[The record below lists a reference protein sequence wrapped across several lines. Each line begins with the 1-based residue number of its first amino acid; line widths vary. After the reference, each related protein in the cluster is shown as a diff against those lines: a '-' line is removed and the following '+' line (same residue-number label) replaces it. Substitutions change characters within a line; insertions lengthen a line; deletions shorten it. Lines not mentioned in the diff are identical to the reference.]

1 MGKWFTNKED
11 AIKLMPITLLRK
23 RRYAFLLAAAMLSFN
38 FNVFADEKS
47 CSDVQVL
54 GAKNYKLN
62 LLPDIGKTVSYNF
75 MMGKRQHK
83 LSVFLEQMAW
93 VFVMTDD
100 LGIKKRIP
108 FAVADYD
115 EKTKWDVLQS
125 IKYINMHFFQYD
137 FDFDGID
144 ELVIGLEMK
153 KECRDLNEVAFTVF
167 KFSNNSL
174 NPIRFQR
181 RSDILDYA
189 SIVSTE
195 SSIAGC
201 GVSRIEVKGNV
212 INFDRRHRGF
222 FFKYFIERQGISVEY
237 NF

>member
-1 MGKWFTNKED
+1 MS
-11 AIKLMPITLLRK
+11 IILLRK
-23 RRYAFLLAAAMLSFN
+23 RRHAFLFVVAMLSFQL
-38 FNVFADEKS
+38 NVFAVEKS

-54 GAKNYKLN
+54 GAKNYTISK
-62 LLPDIGKTVSYNF
+62 LPDIGKTVSYNF
-75 MMGKRQHK
+75 LLGKRQLK

-108 FAVADYD
+108 FAVIDYD
-115 EKTKWDVLQS
+115 EKTKWDVLKS
-125 IKYINMHFFQYD
+125 INYINIHFFQHD

-144 ELVIGLEMK
+144 ELVIGLEVK
-153 KECRDLNEVAFTVF
+153 KECTDLNEVAFTVF
-167 KFSNNSL
+167 KYSNNSL

-181 RSDILDYA
+181 RSDILEYA
-189 SIVSTE
+189 NIVSTQ
-195 SSIAGC
+195 SPLSGF

-222 FFKYFIERQGISVEY
+222 FFKYFVERQGISVEY